1 MSKSSKAGD
10 HRRFQRI
17 PAETEITIWRADG
30 SELAARLRD
39 LSGNGLS
46 FTVPTPLDD
55 GERIHVIIAGGLA
68 TLEPAEIDAAVVRVE
83 AQDSH
88 WLVAAQVVADSE

>member
-1 MSKSSKAGD
+1 MIDGSDEQRSF
-10 HRRFQRI
+10 RRV

-46 FTVPTPLDD
+46 FTTETPLDD

-83 AQDSH
+83 AQNAH
-88 WLVAAQVVADSE
+88 WLVAARVVSDIE

>member
-1 MSKSSKAGD
+1 MLNHED
-10 HRRFQRI
+10 RRDYRRV

-46 FTVPTPLDD
+46 FTTETPLDD

-68 TLEPAEIDAAVVRVE
+68 TLEPAEIDAEVVRVE
-83 AQDSH
+83 AQESH
-88 WLVAAQVVADSE
+88 SLVAARVVSDIE

>member
-1 MSKSSKAGD
+1 MSDSYGHD
-10 HRRFQRI
+10 DGRRYRRVQ
-17 PAETEITIWRADG
+17 AETDITIWRAGG
-30 SELAARLRD
+30 SELTARLRD

-46 FTVPTPLDD
+46 FTTDTPLDD

-83 AQDSH
+83 AQNAH
-88 WLVAAQVVADSE
+88 WLVAARVVSDIE

>member
-1 MSKSSKAGD
+1 MSTSSKADD

-17 PAETEITIWRADG
+17 PAETDSTIWRADG

-46 FTVPTPLDD
+46 FTCATPLDE

-68 TLEPAEIDAAVVRVE
+68 TLEPAEIDAEVVRVE
-83 AQDSH
+83 AQEAH
-88 WLVAAQVVADSE
+88 WLVAARVVSDIE